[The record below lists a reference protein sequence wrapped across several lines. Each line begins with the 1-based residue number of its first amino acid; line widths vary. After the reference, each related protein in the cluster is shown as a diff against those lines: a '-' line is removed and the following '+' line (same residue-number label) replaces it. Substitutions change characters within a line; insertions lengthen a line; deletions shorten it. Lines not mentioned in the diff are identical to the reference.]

1 MPSNFCFHVLGWNL
15 SVYRWKWQCFF
26 LDLPHHHSTPG
37 ANICTDN
44 IEFSFFPAMCFPET
58 YIFWRKDCFFALV
71 PICYLFRNQIKKT
84 LSKVVP
90 LTLLWFCR
98 NFASNSIFAAG
109 MFDFSRDDYR
119 RISTFICPCSTLP
132 CEWRDHRAGSQLKIK
147 FKWQVLLDHDSSKM
161 AKRYFWPHPLLIA
174 HFLYI

>member
-1 MPSNFCFHVLGWNL
+1 MLKCNPWDMPSNFCFHVLGWNL

-44 IEFSFFPAMCFPET
+44 IEFSFFPAMFFPET

-109 MFDFSRDDYR
+109 MFYFSRDDYPC
-119 RISTFICPCSTLP
+119 ISTFICPCLIWCLYSCSGSVDFSVLSAGIRVW
-132 CEWRDHRAGSQLKIK
+132 EINWDH
-147 FKWQVLLDHDSSKM
+147 F
-161 AKRYFWPHPLLIA
+161 
-174 HFLYI
+174 